1 MVSSLEPR
9 PLEIS
14 DEDVF
19 LARCQY
25 DRWFAAEHLARV
37 IDQMSPDPT
46 PKPLIPRPEQRVL
59 WDLID
64 LRRSQ
69 GKRQDIIML
78 KARAVGGSLGTMW
91 GYYHDAIF
99 TPHLRLLT
107 TAHLDASVLPL
118 VEYATGFI
126 SLNEDLPEDLREEL
140 GIKPQGD
147 VHRFQNGSRW
157 RFGTARSP
165 DQFKSDR
172 ATRALLT
179 EMASYG
185 AGSEDMERRLYEALD
200 GAIPSHANVTVVRES
215 TSSGPRGRFYHMFKD
230 AYDGV
235 SDIDYLFFSFGSS
248 PLYAF
253 DCSKREIELDAQLKA
268 ASAARN
274 TALYHRLCSEL
285 GYDEQWAELAV
296 QYQLTPGQVRWGMA
310 KCRQEYQGDIQ
321 LFLRNYPITPMSAF
335 DSTQRHFFPM
345 EVIKSWRSLTPPA
358 ETVVGKRLF
367 LDPGKTEG
375 TDVRI
380 EIGTDYWRLFR
391 KPREGYSYT
400 IGVDIAQG
408 NGGDFSCIQ
417 VFCRNSREQAAEFY
431 CNRIDPRD
439 LASQVAYASA
449 YYNKARI
456 VVENTDIGVSTI
468 DKLLQLRLGN
478 RMYRNADIPADVV
491 NPINWT
497 RAYGYP
503 NRSKGAR
510 VQLLTTL
517 RLEAIGGM
525 AVYSTRLLHESNT
538 FVEVSENHWD
548 HQRHCNSD
556 AIIAMALAVWDH
568 TQSPPVLF
576 KQAPDAPPLRPE
588 NINPVAFAAE
598 AARMKRD
605 LTPRAPGYH
614 LVKSP
619 RGVPRYR

>member
-1 MVSSLEPR
+1 MSSVAR

-14 DEDVF
+14 DEEVF
-19 LARCQY
+19 WTRCQY
-25 DRWFAAEHLARV
+25 DRWFAGEHLARV
-37 IDQMSPDPT
+37 VDQMSPDPT

-69 GKRQDIIML
+69 GRRQDVIML

-91 GYYHDAIF
+91 GYYHDALF
-99 TPHLRLLT
+99 TSHLRLLT

-118 VEYATGFI
+118 QEYATGFI
-126 SLNEDLPEDLREEL
+126 MLNDDLPADLKDEL
-140 GIKPQGD
+140 GIRLQGD
-147 VHRFQNGSRW
+147 VFRFTNGSRW

-200 GAIPSHANVTVVRES
+200 GAIPSHSNVTVVRES

-230 AYDGV
+230 AFDGV
-235 SDIDYLFFSFGSS
+235 SDIDWLFFSFGSS

-253 DCSKREIELDAQLKA
+253 DCTKKELELDAQLKA
-268 ASAARN
+268 AWASRN
-274 TALYHRLCSEL
+274 TDAYHRAISDL
-285 GYDEQWAELAV
+285 GYTEQWAELAV

-310 KCRQEYQGDIQ
+310 KCRTEYQNDMQ

-345 EVIKSWRSLTPPA
+345 EVIKAWREMQPPA

-367 LDPGKTEG
+367 LDTTKADGA
-375 TDVRI
+375 DVRI
-380 EIGTDYWRLFR
+380 ETGTDYWRIFR
-391 KPREGYSYT
+391 KPREGYSY
-400 IGVDIAQG
+400 ILGVDIAQG
-408 NGGDFSCIQ
+408 NGGDYSCIQ
-417 VFCRNSREQAAEFY
+417 VFCRNTREQVAEFY

-439 LASQVAYASA
+439 LAVQVAYAST
-449 YYNKARI
+449 YFNKARI

-468 DKLLQLRLGN
+468 DKLLQMNLHG
-478 RMYRNADIPADVV
+478 RMYRNAEIPREVA

-497 RAYGYP
+497 KAYGYP

-510 VQLLTTL
+510 TQLLTTL
-517 RLEAIGGM
+517 RLESIGGM

-538 FVEVSENHWD
+538 FVETSENHWD
-548 HQRHCNSD
+548 HQKNCNSD
-556 AIIAMALAVWDH
+556 AIIALALAVWDH
-568 TQSPPVLF
+568 SQQPSVMFKHSPDLP
-576 KQAPDAPPLRPE
+576 ALRPE
-588 NINPVAFAAE
+588 NFNPVAYAAE
-598 AARMKRD
+598 AHRMKRD
-605 LTPRAPGYH
+605 LTPRLPGSNA
-614 LVKSP
+614 LVK
-619 RGVPRYR
+619 RGRVVPRYK